1 MAAGAGAVDT
11 ADRDALLEKCLL
23 TDVIYYQTPTTILYD
38 IPKLVLLDEDMNVI
52 RDDIDGGCGTI
63 PVPTFRNGMMPIQTD
78 SILWYGSVKGATG
91 NGKYGLIDTTG
102 QYVSRNDFGQIEWR
116 DSRYMGKRGGRESV
130 VESPWSTL
138 TIYNNEGLLSVIISN

>member
-1 MAAGAGAVDT
+1 MLYETMALS
-11 ADRDALLEKCLL
+11 DR
-23 TDVIYYQTPTTILYD
+23 
-38 IPKLVLLDEDMNVI
+38 
-52 RDDIDGGCGTI
+52 GGGG
-63 PVPTFRNGMMPIQTD
+63 RRQ
-78 SILWYGSVKGATG
+78 YGGGRRGGRYGGGKGATG

-102 QYVSRNDFGQIEWR
+102 QYVSRNDFDQIEWR

>member
-1 MAAGAGAVDT
+1 MKRWRYLIAAAVAAGSMAAG
-11 ADRDALLEKCLL
+11 LSL
-23 TDVIYYQTPTTILYD
+23 
-38 IPKLVLLDEDMNVI
+38 
-52 RDDIDGGCGTI
+52 
-63 PVPTFRNGMMPIQTD
+63 FRHSATIQTD
-78 SILWYGSVKGATG
+78 STLWYGSVKGATG

-102 QYVSRNDFGQIEWR
+102 QYVSRNDFDQIEWR

>member
-1 MAAGAGAVDT
+1 MLYEDGVTGRGGVAAGSMAAGRRGGRYGG
-11 ADRDALLEKCLL
+11 RDALLE
-23 TDVIYYQTPTTILYD
+23 TAVARERP
-38 IPKLVLLDEDMNVI
+38 E
-52 RDDIDGGCGTI
+52 
-63 PVPTFRNGMMPIQTD
+63 
-78 SILWYGSVKGATG
+78 

-102 QYVSRNDFGQIEWR
+102 QYVSRNDFDQIEWR

>member
-1 MAAGAGAVDT
+1 MEAGGMLYEAMALS
-11 ADRDALLEKCLL
+11 DR
-23 TDVIYYQTPTTILYD
+23 
-38 IPKLVLLDEDMNVI
+38 
-52 RDDIDGGCGTI
+52 GGGGRRQYGGGRRGG
-63 PVPTFRNGMMPIQTD
+63 RNG
-78 SILWYGSVKGATG
+78 GGKGATG

-102 QYVSRNDFGQIEWR
+102 QYVSRNDFDQIEWR

>member
-1 MAAGAGAVDT
+1 MEAGGMLYEMMALS
-11 ADRDALLEKCLL
+11 DR
-23 TDVIYYQTPTTILYD
+23 
-38 IPKLVLLDEDMNVI
+38 
-52 RDDIDGGCGTI
+52 GGTI

-78 SILWYGSVKGATG
+78 STLWYGSIKGATG

-102 QYVSRNDFGQIEWR
+102 QYVSRNDFDQIEWR
-116 DSRYMGKRGGRESV
+116 DSRHMGKRGGRESV

>member
-1 MAAGAGAVDT
+1 MELYVKWIFLKIILFVECLCYNNNIIILPDNMKAGGMFYETMALS
-11 ADRDALLEKCLL
+11 DR
-23 TDVIYYQTPTTILYD
+23 
-38 IPKLVLLDEDMNVI
+38 
-52 RDDIDGGCGTI
+52 GGGTI

-78 SILWYGSVKGATG
+78 STLWYGSVKGATG

-102 QYVSRNDFGQIEWR
+102 QYVSRNDFDQIEWR

>member
-1 MAAGAGAVDT
+1 MKRWRYLIAAAVAAGSMAAGAGAVDT
-11 ADRDALLEKCLL
+11 ADRAA
-23 TDVIYYQTPTTILYD
+23 
-38 IPKLVLLDEDMNVI
+38 
-52 RDDIDGGCGTI
+52 
-63 PVPTFRNGMMPIQTD
+63 RNG
-78 SILWYGSVKGATG
+78 GGKGATG

-102 QYVSRNDFGQIEWR
+102 QYVSRNDFDQIEWR

>member
-1 MAAGAGAVDT
+1 MDFLQSVLFVECLCYNNNIIILPDNMKAGGMLYEMMALS
-11 ADRDALLEKCLL
+11 DR
-23 TDVIYYQTPTTILYD
+23 
-38 IPKLVLLDEDMNVI
+38 
-52 RDDIDGGCGTI
+52 GGGRMRGRSGYRR
-63 PVPTFRNGMMPIQTD
+63 PGRAARNG
-78 SILWYGSVKGATG
+78 GGKGATG

-102 QYVSRNDFGQIEWR
+102 QYVSRNDFDQIEWR

>member
-1 MAAGAGAVDT
+1 MKWIFLKIILFVECLCYNNNIIILPDNMKAGGMFYETMALS
-11 ADRDALLEKCLL
+11 DR
-23 TDVIYYQTPTTILYD
+23 
-38 IPKLVLLDEDMNVI
+38 
-52 RDDIDGGCGTI
+52 GGGTI

-78 SILWYGSVKGATG
+78 STLWYGSVKGATG

-102 QYVSRNDFGQIEWR
+102 QYVSRNDFDQIEWR

>member
-1 MAAGAGAVDT
+1 MNRPKKSALFRRLRMTFFCVPLAAIF
-11 ADRDALLEKCLL
+11 LLPQLL
-23 TDVIYYQTPTTILYD
+23 SGF
-38 IPKLVLLDEDMNVI
+38 LLP
-52 RDDIDGGCGTI
+52 RQYGGGTI

-78 SILWYGSVKGATG
+78 STLWYGSVKGATG

-102 QYVSRNDFGQIEWR
+102 QYVSRNDFDQIKWR
-116 DSRYMGKRGGRESV
+116 DSRYTGKRGGRKSV

>member
-1 MAAGAGAVDT
+1 MDFLQSVLFVECLCYNNNIIILPDNMKAGGMLYETMALS
-11 ADRDALLEKCLL
+11 DR
-23 TDVIYYQTPTTILYD
+23 
-38 IPKLVLLDEDMNVI
+38 
-52 RDDIDGGCGTI
+52 GGGGRRQYGGGRRGDRYGG
-63 PVPTFRNGMMPIQTD
+63 PGRAARNG
-78 SILWYGSVKGATG
+78 GGKGATG

-102 QYVSRNDFGQIEWR
+102 QYVSRNDFDQIEWR

>member
-1 MAAGAGAVDT
+1 MKAGGMLYEMMALS
-11 ADRDALLEKCLL
+11 DR
-23 TDVIYYQTPTTILYD
+23 
-38 IPKLVLLDEDMNVI
+38 
-52 RDDIDGGCGTI
+52 GGGGRRQYGGGTI
-63 PVPTFRNGMMPIQTD
+63 PVSTFRNGMMPIQTD
-78 SILWYGSVKGATG
+78 STLWYGSVKGATG

-102 QYVSRNDFGQIEWR
+102 QYVSRNDFDQIEWR

>member
-1 MAAGAGAVDT
+1 MKAGGMLYEMMALS
-11 ADRDALLEKCLL
+11 DR
-23 TDVIYYQTPTTILYD
+23 
-38 IPKLVLLDEDMNVI
+38 
-52 RDDIDGGCGTI
+52 GGGG
-63 PVPTFRNGMMPIQTD
+63 RRQ
-78 SILWYGSVKGATG
+78 YGGGRRGGRYGATG

-102 QYVSRNDFGQIEWR
+102 QYVSRNDFDQIEWR